1 MGNKRVVHIVDDE
14 ETIRK
19 ALRFTLRTAGFAVE
33 AYASGP
39 EFLSAAGD
47 AKKGCVILDMH
58 MPDMDGL
65 QVQVELTRRGID
77 MPVVMLTGN
86 GDPTLAVQAMQA
98 GAADFLAKPVE
109 KAALLGAIDRA
120 FNSLENIT
128 GRAAE
133 QADALSKAARLTQR
147 ERAVLR
153 GIARGYPNSFI
164 ADELGTTPR
173 TVELD
178 RASLMV
184 KLGAQSLPDLLRIA
198 FAVDL
203 NGSPEDDR
211 H

>member
-47 AKKGCVILDMH
+47 AAKKGCVILDMH

-109 KAALLGAIDRA
+109 KARIAWRDRPRLQLA
-120 FNSLENIT
+120 GEYNRACRRT
-128 GRAAE
+128 GRRAVE
-133 QADALSKAARLTQR
+133 SRETDAARTR
-147 ERAVLR
+147 
-153 GIARGYPNSFI
+153 PF
-164 ADELGTTPR
+164 
-173 TVELD
+173 
-178 RASLMV
+178 
-184 KLGAQSLPDLLRIA
+184 
-198 FAVDL
+198 
-203 NGSPEDDR
+203 
-211 H
+211 

>member
-1 MGNKRVVHIVDDE
+1 
-14 ETIRK
+14 
-19 ALRFTLRTAGFAVE
+19 
-33 AYASGP
+33 
-39 EFLSAAGD
+39 
-47 AKKGCVILDMH
+47 H

-120 FNSLENIT
+120 FSSLENIT

-164 ADELGTTPR
+164 A
-173 TVELD
+173 
-178 RASLMV
+178 
-184 KLGAQSLPDLLRIA
+184 
-198 FAVDL
+198 
-203 NGSPEDDR
+203 
-211 H
+211 

>member
-19 ALRFTLRTAGFAVE
+19 ALGFTLRTAGFVLE
-33 AYASGP
+33 VYASGP
-39 EFLSAAGD
+39 EFLSALGD
-47 AKKGCVILDMH
+47 AEKGCVILDMH

-65 QVQVELTRRGID
+65 QVQAELTRRGIG
-77 MPVVMLTGN
+77 MPVVVLTGN
-86 GDPTLAVQAMQA
+86 GDPTLAVQAMRA
-98 GAADFLAKPVE
+98 GAVDFLAKPVE

-120 FNSLENIT
+120 FSRLENIA

-147 ERAVLR
+147 ERAILR
-153 GIARGYPNSFI
+153 GIARGHPNNLI
-164 ADELGTTPR
+164 ADELGITSR

-178 RASLMV
+178 RASLMI

-198 FAVDL
+198 FAVDVG
-203 NGSPEDDR
+203 GSASADR
-211 H
+211 R

>member
-58 MPDMDGL
+58 MP
-65 QVQVELTRRGID
+65 ELTRRGID

-120 FNSLENIT
+120 FSSLENIT

>member
-19 ALRFTLRTAGFAVE
+19 ALGFSLRTAGFVLE
-33 AYASGP
+33 VYASGP
-39 EFLSAAGD
+39 EFLSALGD
-47 AKKGCVILDMH
+47 AEKGCVILDMH

-65 QVQVELTRRGID
+65 QVQAELTRRGIG
-77 MPVVMLTGN
+77 MPVVVLTGN
-86 GDPTLAVQAMQA
+86 GDPTLAVQAMRA
-98 GAADFLAKPVE
+98 GAVDFLAKPVE

-120 FNSLENIT
+120 FSRLENIA

-147 ERAVLR
+147 ERAILR
-153 GIARGYPNSFI
+153 GIARGHPNNLI
-164 ADELGTTPR
+164 ADELGITSR

-178 RASLMV
+178 RASLMI

-198 FAVDL
+198 FAVDVG
-203 NGSPEDDR
+203 GSASADR
-211 H
+211 R

>member
-19 ALRFTLRTAGFAVE
+19 ALSFTLRTAGFAVE

-39 EFLSAAGD
+39 EFLLSAED
-47 AKKGCVILDMH
+47 AEKGCVVLDMH

-65 QVQVELTRRGID
+65 QVQAELTRRGID
-77 MPVVMLTGN
+77 MPVVGLTGN
-86 GDPTLAVQAMQA
+86 GDPTLAVQAMKA

-109 KAALLGAIDRA
+109 KAALLGAIDRG
-120 FNSLENIT
+120 FSWLESIAR
-128 GRAAE
+128 RASE

-153 GIARGYPNSFI
+153 GISRGYPNSLI
-164 ADELGTTPR
+164 ADELGVTSR
-173 TVELD
+173 TVELH
-178 RASLMV
+178 RASLMI
-184 KLGAQSLPDLLRIA
+184 KLNAQSLPDLLRIA

-203 NGSPEDDR
+203 HESTENGHP
-211 H
+211 

>member
-19 ALRFTLRTAGFAVE
+19 ALSFTLRTAGFPVE

-39 EFLSAAGD
+39 EFLLSAED
-47 AKKGCVILDMH
+47 AEKGCVVLDMH

-65 QVQVELTRRGID
+65 QVQAELTRRGID
-77 MPVVMLTGN
+77 MPVVVLTGN
-86 GDPTLAVQAMQA
+86 GDPTLAVQAMKA

-109 KAALLGAIDRA
+109 KAALLGAIDRG
-120 FNSLENIT
+120 FSWLESIAR
-128 GRAAE
+128 RASE

-153 GIARGYPNSFI
+153 GISRGYPNSLI
-164 ADELGTTPR
+164 ADELGVTSH
-173 TVELD
+173 TVELH
-178 RASLMV
+178 RASLMI
-184 KLGAQSLPDLLRIA
+184 KLNAQSLPDLLRIA

-203 NGSPEDDR
+203 HESTENGHP
-211 H
+211 